1 MTLRAI
7 ALVGIS
13 LSITLSSC
21 KKNSEKYF
29 FNALPAER
37 TGLQFGNR
45 LKPTSTFNMF
55 KYMYFYN
62 GAGVG
67 AGDFNNDGH
76 IDLFFSANQSA
87 NKLYLS
93 EGSFHFKDVT
103 AQCGIKSKGWSIGV
117 SAVDINNDG

>member
-1 MTLRAI
+1 MAMTLRAI

-37 TGLQFGNR
+37 TGLQFENR

-76 IDLFFSANQSA
+76 IDLFFSSNQ
-87 NKLYLS
+87 
-93 EGSFHFKDVT
+93 GSNSLFLNTGKDR
-103 AQCGIKSKGWSIGV
+103 K
-117 SAVDINNDG
+117 